1 MDEQDQH
8 NQGNIDIFRF
18 KEEFKTT
25 IDIYIKTVHIILSIP
40 LIVNAGAAI
49 ALAGFFTGNYHDK
62 PYIILALIFFLLGT
76 VLGLFALVYDFFNV
90 FFAAIKIIEIDSE
103 LSQENL
109 IDKLR
114 VYYSQYRE
122 RIKKRKSVVHFE
134 IFNGLVSLFTSF
146 LGIYFIAAH
155 ILGMSCYLMI
165 AAIALIGYCI
175 ISIVWMNSRF

>member
-1 MDEQDQH
+1 MVDQDQH
-8 NQGNIDIFRF
+8 NQVNIDIFRF

-25 IDIYIKTVHIILSIP
+25 IDTYIKTVHIILSIP

-49 ALAGFFTGNYHDK
+49 ALAGFFTSNYHDK
-62 PYIILALIFFLLGT
+62 PYIILALLFFLLGA
-76 VLGLFALVYDFFNV
+76 VLGLFALLYDFFNV
-90 FFAAIKIIEIDSE
+90 FFSTIRIIEISSE

-109 IDKLR
+109 IDNLR
-114 VYYSQYRE
+114 SYYSQYRE
-122 RIKKRKSVVHFE
+122 RMKKRKSVVHFE
-134 IFNGLVSLFTSF
+134 IFNGLVSLLSNF

-175 ISIVWMNSRF
+175 ISIV